1 MLSMRKRVSIF
12 IAIVFAFASLGLA
25 PAYAVDERV
34 IDVVAVTWNG
44 AATALSNPKTIA
56 GVIDT
61 EVNADWK
68 KLRLWSVRRQ
78 IAQFHLRLARF

>member
-1 MLSMRKRVSIF
+1 MKKVRGRFRMLSMRKRFSVF
-12 IAIVFAFASLGLA
+12 LAIVFAIASLGLA

-61 EVNADWK
+61 EVNANWK
-68 KLRLWSVRRQ
+68 KFKTL
-78 IAQFHLRLARF
+78 F

>member
-1 MLSMRKRVSIF
+1 MLTMSKRLSTF
-12 IAIVFAFASLGLA
+12 MAIVFAFVSLGLS

-56 GVIDT
+56 EVID
-61 EVNADWK
+61 K
-68 KLRLWSVRRQ
+68 K
-78 IAQFHLRLARF
+78 